1 MYAKVYF
8 VSRDLALVPFSRQ
21 EIAAGSSTYLTN
33 TNSAPETLVLVQ
45 NLNLTVVPQERTNDR
60 TNDESPRPARTRA
73 NCLVPFETHS
83 SYGNELSS
91 VRVPAINPRR
101 AVAAYGDVG
110 EPAQRP
116 LIAIA

>member
-21 EIAAGSSTYLTN
+21 EMAAGSPSYLTN

-45 NLNLTVVPQERTNDR
+45 NLNLTVTPLHPGVSDQEQ
-60 TNDESPRPARTRA
+60 RPVRAR
-73 NCLVPFETHS
+73 ETHS
-83 SYGNELSS
+83 PHGSELLG
-91 VRVPAINPRR
+91 VRTPALNPRR

-110 EPAQRP
+110 EPTQRP